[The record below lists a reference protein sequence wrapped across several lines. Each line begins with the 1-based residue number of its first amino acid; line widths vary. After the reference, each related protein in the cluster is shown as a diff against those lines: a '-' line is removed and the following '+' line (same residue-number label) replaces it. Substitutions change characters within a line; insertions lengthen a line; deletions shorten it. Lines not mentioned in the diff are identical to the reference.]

1 MAWKDLIF
9 DNKNDNEKSINTSMT
24 NEYKYDE
31 IDFGFTAVDADDLS
45 KLTSAPTEVREQL
58 DASATEIQSLSRKV
72 TELVEL
78 QTDIMSELVNAKQLY
93 KEKSSHSDITVEQ
106 TEDKLMHVEKLIMPL
121 LQNLLKNGEK
131 DYIFWPNRE
140 PIIKGQMEKIL
151 EITRNE

>member
-72 TELVEL
+72 TELVDL
-78 QTDIMSELVNAKQLY
+78 QTDIRSELVNGRQ
-93 KEKSSHSDITVEQ
+93 
-106 TEDKLMHVEKLIMPL
+106 
-121 LQNLLKNGEK
+121 
-131 DYIFWPNRE
+131 R
-140 PIIKGQMEKIL
+140 
-151 EITRNE
+151 